1 MLNCREITERAS
13 DFLDATLPWR
23 VRLQV
28 RLHLMMCRFCREY
41 VRQMALVVGSLR
53 RLPRQEPSG
62 GTHRDLMALFRAE
75 HQSSGRL

>member
-13 DFLDATLPWR
+13 DFLDAALPWH

-53 RLPRQEPSG
+53 RLPRREPSVDMQ
-62 GTHRDLMALFRAE
+62 RDLLTLFRAE
-75 HQSSGRL
+75 HQ

>member
-13 DFLDATLPWR
+13 DSLEGALPWH

-41 VRQMALVVGSLR
+41 VRQMVLVVRTLQRLR
-53 RLPRQEPSG
+53 PPRPSA
-62 GTHRDLMALFRAE
+62 GTNGALLAVFRAE
-75 HQSSGRL
+75 RQ